1 MNTRLA
7 ATLRTDE
14 AAVKT
19 GDRLAMSEANKRFHM
34 AIADAGRNPFLT

>member
-19 GDRLAMSEANKRFHM
+19 GDRLAMSEANKRFPS
-34 AIADAGRNPFLT
+34 IADAGRNPFLT